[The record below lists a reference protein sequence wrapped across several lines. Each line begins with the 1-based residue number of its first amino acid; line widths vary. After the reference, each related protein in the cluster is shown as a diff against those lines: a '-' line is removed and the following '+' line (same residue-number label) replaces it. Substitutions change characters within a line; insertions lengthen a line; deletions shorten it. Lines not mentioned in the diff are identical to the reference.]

1 MFRETNIRS
10 EIESYL
16 ETLVDLYE
24 ETNPAK
30 GTESEAGKLE
40 LARQAIEIHWRIFG
54 RLMLWAQCHLTGYC
68 IAKRNPHVVE
78 ILRDEFHIN
87 LTEDSHELEVLG
99 LLYPCNPVDR
109 DDPLL
114 NKFEDR
120 FENESEIM
128 SNEALRDIIKELLMS
143 RCANSSFW
151 RFDLQTALRS
161 LNEGEVEPILQ
172 PVKLRLRG
180 KPASLNRWKLEA
192 LYQVH
197 FRIGKGMKKHRALKE
212 VADALAQSAETLRAW
227 EKQLMRSED
236 RENDLYCA
244 ELAGE
249 YDSELSDDGRHFSIP
264 DHQDYGIHRGTW
276 NAENAAYL
284 HRVITKRTFK
294 EIKDKIREYRD
305 PKSSGTA

>member
-16 ETLVDLYE
+16 ETLVELYE
-24 ETNPAK
+24 ETDPAK
-30 GTESEAGKLE
+30 GEESEAGKLE

-54 RLMLWAQCHLTGYC
+54 RLILWAQCHLTGYC
-68 IAKRNPHVVE
+68 IAKRNPRVVD

-99 LLYPCNPVDR
+99 LLYPYNPVDR
-109 DDPLL
+109 EDPLL
-114 NKFEDR
+114 RRFEDR
-120 FENESEIM
+120 FENEQEVM
-128 SNEALRDIIKELLMS
+128 NYETLRDIIKELLMS

-161 LNEGEVEPILQ
+161 LNEGEVEPMLQ
-172 PVKLRLRG
+172 PVKSRLRG

-197 FRIGKGMKKHRALKE
+197 FRIGKGMKKYRALKE
-212 VADALAQSAETLRAW
+212 VADALAQSAETLRDW
-227 EKQLMRSED
+227 EKQLMLSED
-236 RENDLYCA
+236 TENDLFCA

-249 YDSELSDDGRHFSIP
+249 FDSQLSGDGRYFSIP
-264 DHQDYGIHRGTW
+264 DHLDYGIHRGTW
-276 NAENAAYL
+276 NTENAAYL
-284 HRVITKRTFK
+284 HRVITKRTCK
-294 EIKDKIREYRD
+294 EIKDKIREFRD
-305 PKSSGTA
+305 RKSSGAA